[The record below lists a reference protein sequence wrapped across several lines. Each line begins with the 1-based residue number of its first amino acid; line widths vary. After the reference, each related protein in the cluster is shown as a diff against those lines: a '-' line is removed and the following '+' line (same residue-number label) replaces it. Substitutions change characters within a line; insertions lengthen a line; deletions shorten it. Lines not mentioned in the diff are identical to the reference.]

1 MTGFRRLA
9 TQQGAAPPRQA
20 ASLSW
25 EAPPAR
31 GRSNR
36 PISPSVR
43 SIARAAQAVWLCAA
57 LALPSLARGDD
68 KPPVENPEDK
78 QMCIAAA
85 EQGQSQRD
93 DGKYRAARNSFLNC
107 AQDRCPR
114 VIAQS
119 CTKWLRELD
128 ESAPTIV
135 LGAKDER
142 GEDLTDVKV
151 TFDGVPF
158 ATDLDGKPLEAD
170 AGEHILRFER
180 EASQPVEEKLLLRA
194 GEKARVVSVTMKS
207 VGGSEPTTS
216 GESAPAAPEPAL
228 SAHHVVA
235 GSLGVAAVAA
245 AGVGLYFFLAGN
257 QKKTDAQGLRENLGP
272 SSCSAPSTNFPCA
285 ALNSAVTSEYNDRNL
300 STILFA
306 SAGGLAASAIVT
318 WLVWPKSEAP
328 ATPAPQTTGAIV
340 PLRSGAALQVT
351 GTF

>member
-9 TQQGAAPPRQA
+9 TQREALPAREGAPARGAAP
-20 ASLSW
+20 
-25 EAPPAR
+25 
-31 GRSNR
+31 
-36 PISPSVR
+36 SPSRSGSGSLR
-43 SIARAAQAVWLCAA
+43 SITRAAQAAWLCAA
-57 LALPSLARGDD
+57 VALPSLARADD
-68 KPPVENPEDK
+68 KPAAENLEDK

-93 DGKYRAARNSFLNC
+93 DGKYRAARNSFLSC

-114 VIAQS
+114 VITQS

-170 AGEHILRFER
+170 AGEHVLRFER
-180 EASQPVEEKLLLRA
+180 EGSQPVEEKLLLRA

-207 VGGSEPTTS
+207 IGGQESTGP
-216 GESAPAAPEPAL
+216 GESTPAAPEPTL
-228 SAHHVVA
+228 SAHHVLA
-235 GSLGVAAVAA
+235 GSLGIAAVAA
-245 AGVGLYFFLAGN
+245 AGVGLYFFLAGE
-257 QKKTDAQGLRENLGP
+257 QKKTDAEGLRNGLGP
-272 SSCSAPSTNFPCA
+272 SFCSGSSAPPCA
-285 ALNSAVTSEYNDRNL
+285 SLNSAVTSQYNDRNA

-306 SAGGLAASAIVT
+306 SAGGLAVSALVT

-328 ATPAPQTTGAIV
+328 ASPAPQTTGAIV